1 MTVVY
6 KMCAWKCNSMHGT
19 SLSCESLSIREWNSR
34 YFERLYFLVI
44 IPISI
49 FNTSAWTYNELL
61 FSLWTFPMHA
71 VMPLV
76 TFVKWD
82 QGSCVAPTGEVGN
95 CLPASDC
102 QIRGGIAGGQCA
114 GGV

>member
-1 MTVVY
+1 M
-6 KMCAWKCNSMHGT
+6 S
-19 SLSCESLSIREWNSR
+19 SS
-34 YFERLYFLVI
+34 
-44 IPISI
+44 
-49 FNTSAWTYNELL
+49 
-61 FSLWTFPMHA
+61 FSFWTFVLHV

-82 QGSCVAPTGEVGN
+82 QGGCVAPTGEVGN

-114 GGV
+114 GGLYLNANKNNINNYTSWYANPNSI

>member
-1 MTVVY
+1 MAVVC
-6 KMCAWKCNSMHGT
+6 MKCNSMHGT
-19 SLSCESLSIREWNSR
+19 SLPCESLSIRAWNSR
-34 YFERLYFLVI
+34 YVEWLYFLVI

-49 FNTSAWTYNELL
+49 LNTSTYIHIMSYSIS
-61 FSLWTFPMHA
+61 FWTFALHA

-76 TFVKWD
+76 TLVKWD
-82 QGSCVAPTGEVGN
+82 QGGCVAPTGEVGN

-114 GGV
+114 GGL